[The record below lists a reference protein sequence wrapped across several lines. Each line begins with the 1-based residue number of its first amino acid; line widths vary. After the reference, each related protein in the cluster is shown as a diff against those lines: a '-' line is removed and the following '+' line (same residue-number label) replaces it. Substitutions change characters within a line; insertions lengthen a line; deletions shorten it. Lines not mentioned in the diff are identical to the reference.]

1 MRSQMTVC
9 VQRWKDG
16 KLVREEIPANDVE
29 IEVDNKKVKVGELI
43 ADFIKKDNA
52 LKKELGELKKYVDE
66 LNKNDVEWKKQTNAV
81 LLEMSKRIDEQELM

>member
-1 MRSQMTVC
+1 MRSQMTMC

-66 LNKNDVEWKKQTNAV
+66 LNKNDVEWKTQTNEI
-81 LLEMSKRIDEQELM
+81 LKTILTKIDEQEMI

>member
-29 IEVDNKKVKVGELI
+29 IEVDNKKVKVGKLI

>member
-1 MRSQMTVC
+1 MTVC